1 MKPIITLTPFQHHHR
16 DQIAI
21 GFSFDANIKAYIK
34 GFNGAQWSSTHKT
47 FYVLDSATNL
57 HELFSYL
64 QAGGYYV
71 DYSAMRFKQKSAAPP
86 LTKLKPPDKLVL
98 YKALH
103 KELQQLLK
111 DYVTYLKGKR
121 LSENTISSYAYFVL
135 RYLHFNRAIT
145 LHDWTTR
152 HIELFMEGVI
162 AKEHYSVSSH
172 RQCVSALKYLSTL
185 CSIEG
190 FDASTFKRPKK
201 SLYLPT
207 VLSKEAIIEVLQVT
221 KNLKHRALLGLLY
234 SGGLRVGELL
244 QLELKDLDMD
254 RSQIHIK
261 QGKGRKDRVVVM
273 SEVIKPLFLNYIH
286 TYQPTRYFVEGPDG
300 GPYSASSVRQVLK
313 RSCQLAGIKKK
324 VTPHTLRHSYA
335 THMLE
340 NGVDLRYIQAL
351 LGHAKP
357 ETTMIYTH
365 VAQKSIMQIK
375 NPLDVTVE
383 GLLQNDKRDKNMLI
397 SRDFKG

>member
-1 MKPIITLTPFQHHHR
+1 MKPVITLSPLQHR
-16 DQIAI
+16 NQAQIAI
-21 GFSFDANIKAYIK
+21 GFSYSDDVKAYIK
-34 GFNGAQWSSTHKT
+34 GFSGVEWSSTHKT
-47 FYVLDSATNL
+47 FYVLDSASNL
-57 HELFSYL
+57 HALFTYL
-64 QAGGYYV
+64 QAGGYFV
-71 DYSAMRFKQKSAAPP
+71 DYSAMRFKGKVAKA
-86 LTKLKPPDKLVL
+86 TIGKVKPPDKASL
-98 YKALH
+98 YRALN
-103 KELQQLLK
+103 KDLQALLK
-111 DYVTYLKGKR
+111 SYVTYLKGKR
-121 LSENTISSYAYFVL
+121 LSENTISSYGYFVL
-135 RYLHFNRAIT
+135 RFLHFNSAT
-145 LHDWTTR
+145 AMADWTTR

-172 RQCVSALKYLSTL
+172 RQCVSALKYLSAL
-185 CSIEG
+185 CNLSA

-207 VLSKEAIIEVLQVT
+207 VLSKEAIIDILQVT
-221 KNLKHRALLGLLY
+221 KNLKHRAIIGLLY
-234 SGGLRVGELL
+234 SGGLRLGELL

-273 SEVIKPLFLNYIH
+273 SEVIKPLFINYIN
-286 TYQPTRYFVEGPDG
+286 TYRPTRYFVEGQG
-300 GPYSASSVRQVLK
+300 GGLYSASSVGQVLK
-313 RSCQLAGIKKK
+313 RSCQLAGIQKK

-340 NGVDLRYIQAL
+340 NGVDLRYIQSL

-383 GLLQNDKRDKNMLI
+383 GLMKGVKGDEKVLI
-397 SRDFKG
+397 SGNIKS